1 MVKSDSTRA
10 LGMTID
16 IIWILGREDSSF
28 DQQRVPEKTSGLF
41 AALICQFID
50 KMDSCIETGLRS
62 FQLTS

>member
-28 DQQRVPEKTSGLF
+28 DQQRVHEKTSGLF
-41 AALICQFID
+41 AALCQFID